1 MGDNLFDN
9 LKKEVDMFDLPIK
22 GWPTD
27 VIPVLLNI
35 ISQSIK
41 RREVK
46 EFYIGRTND
55 CTATKSRHG
64 CDEIFSL
71 YETNSADNAI
81 NVEDTLIRTFIGNLK
96 CSNDNNHG
104 GGGASDEYI
113 NYVYLACWYQ

>member
-1 MGDNLFDN
+1 
-9 LKKEVDMFDLPIK
+9 MFDLPIK

-27 VIPVLLNI
+27 VIPALEDI

-55 CTATKSRHG
+55 CNATELRHG
-64 CDEIFSL
+64 CDAVFPL
-71 YETNSADNAI
+71 YETNSANHAI
-81 NVEDTLIRTFIGNLK
+81 DIENTLIKTFIEHPK
-96 CSNDNNHG
+96 CNNANNHG

-113 NYVYLACWYQ
+113 NYVYLACWY

>member
-1 MGDNLFDN
+1 
-9 LKKEVDMFDLPIK
+9 MFDLPIK

-27 VIPVLLNI
+27 VIPALLDI

-55 CTATKSRHG
+55 CSATKSRHG
-64 CDEIFSL
+64 SDKIFPL
-71 YETNSADNAI
+71 YETNSTNHAI
-81 NVEDTLIRTFIGNLK
+81 DVGNTLIKTFIDHSK

-113 NYVYLACWYQ
+113 NYVYLACWY